1 MPDIAATVDLYL
13 SLWNESSKE
22 NRQKG
27 ITEIFTSDASYT
39 DPLADVAGHDGIDAV
54 IAGVQSQFPGFT
66 FKLLGSVDSNH
77 NIARFQWE
85 MVPDAGGESPVIGFD
100 IAVLGEDGKIRGIY
114 GFLDKVPGA

>member
-27 ITEIFTSDASYT
+27 ITEIFTSDATYT

-100 IAVLGEDGKIRGIY
+100 VAALNEDGKIRGIY
-114 GFLDKVPGA
+114 GFLDKVPSA

>member
-27 ITEIFTSDASYT
+27 ITEIFTSDAIYT